1 MGPYLLRRLIT
12 FIPMLLAITVIT
24 FVVANLAPGDP
35 VTALISPEDQLRE
48 KDLERMR
55 AAMGLDRPM
64 PVRYVVWIKEIAL
77 GNFGWSYFTKQPVM
91 DRIVPRL
98 LPTLELTGVAL
109 VISLVVGVG
118 FGVISA
124 LRQYSFW
131 DYFLSIVSL
140 IGLSIPTFF
149 FGLVALLV
157 FGLIWPILPVY
168 GMSSYDSNM
177 SVFGKIGD
185 NHVHVVLPASVLSID
200 LVGTNTR
207 YARTAMLEV
216 LGADY
221 IRTAR
226 AKGLSNWVVF
236 GRHAFRNALLPI
248 ITITSLRLPLLLGGA
263 VVIEVVFSWPGL
275 GQLSVDAIHQRDYP
289 VLMALT
295 LFLSTLVL
303 ASNLIA
309 DILYAYADPRIR
321 YGEVT

>member
-1 MGPYLLRRLIT
+1 
-12 FIPMLLAITVIT
+12 MLLGITVIT
-24 FVVANLAPGDP
+24 FGVANLAPGDP
-35 VTALISPEDQLRE
+35 VSALISPEDQLRE
-48 KDLERMR
+48 EDLERMR
-55 AAMGLDRPM
+55 AAMGLDRPA
-64 PVRYVVWIKEIAL
+64 PVRYVVWVREL
-77 GNFGWSYFTKQPVM
+77 VQGNFGFSYFTKQPVL
-91 DRIVPRL
+91 DRIIPRL
-98 LPTLELTGVAL
+98 GPTIELTGVAL

-118 FGVISA
+118 FGVVSA

-131 DYFLSIVSL
+131 DYGLSVLSL

-149 FGLVALLV
+149 FGLVALLI
-157 FGLIWPILPVY
+157 FGLIWPVLPVF
-168 GMSSYDSNM
+168 GMSSGEPDLSLM
-177 SVFGKIGD
+177 GKIGD
-185 NHVHVVLPASVLSID
+185 NLSHTILPASVLSID
-200 LVGTNTR
+200 LVATNTR

-303 ASNLIA
+303 LSNLMA
-309 DILYAYADPRIR
+309 DVLYAYADPRIR
-321 YGEVT
+321 YGDV

>member
-1 MGPYLLRRLIT
+1 
-12 FIPMLLAITVIT
+12 MLLGITVIT
-24 FVVANLAPGDP
+24 FAVANLAPGDP
-35 VTALISPEDQLRE
+35 LSALISPEDQLRE
-48 KDLERMR
+48 QDLERMR
-55 AAMGLDRPM
+55 AAMGLDRPA
-64 PVRYVVWIKEIAL
+64 PVRYVVWVKEL
-77 GNFGWSYFTKQPVM
+77 VQGNFGFSYFTKQPVL
-91 DRIVPRL
+91 DRIIPRL
-98 LPTLELTGVAL
+98 WPTIELTGVAL
-109 VISLVVGVG
+109 VISLIVGVG

-131 DYFLSIVSL
+131 DYGLSVLSL

-157 FGLIWPILPVY
+157 FGLIWPVLPVF
-168 GMSSYDSNM
+168 GMSSGEPDLSLM
-177 SVFGKIGD
+177 GKIGD
-185 NHVHVVLPASVLSID
+185 NLSHTILPAAVLSID
-200 LVGTNTR
+200 LVATNTR

-303 ASNLIA
+303 LSNLMA
-309 DILYAYADPRIR
+309 DVLYAYADPRIR
-321 YGEVT
+321 YGDV

>member
-1 MGPYLLRRLIT
+1 
-12 FIPMLLAITVIT
+12 MLLGITVIT
-24 FVVANLAPGDP
+24 FGVANLAPGDP
-35 VTALISPEDQLRE
+35 VSALISPEDQLRE
-48 KDLERMR
+48 EDLERMR
-55 AAMGLDRPM
+55 AAMGLDRPA
-64 PVRYVVWIKEIAL
+64 PVRYVVWVREL
-77 GNFGWSYFTKQPVM
+77 VQGNFGFSYFTKQPVL
-91 DRIVPRL
+91 DRIIPRL
-98 LPTLELTGVAL
+98 GPTIELTGVAL

-131 DYFLSIVSL
+131 DYGLSVLSL

-149 FGLVALLV
+149 FGLVALLI
-157 FGLIWPILPVY
+157 FGLIWPVLPVF
-168 GMSSYDSNM
+168 GMSSGEPDLSLM
-177 SVFGKIGD
+177 GKIGD
-185 NHVHVVLPASVLSID
+185 NLSHTILPASVLSID
-200 LVGTNTR
+200 LVATNTR

-303 ASNLIA
+303 LSNLMA
-309 DILYAYADPRIR
+309 DVLYAYADPRIR
-321 YGEVT
+321 YGDV

>member
-1 MGPYLLRRLIT
+1 
-12 FIPMLLAITVIT
+12 MLLGITVIT
-24 FVVANLAPGDP
+24 FGVANLAPGDP
-35 VTALISPEDQLRE
+35 ISALISPEDQLRE
-48 KDLERMR
+48 EDLERMR
-55 AAMGLDRPM
+55 AALGLDRPA
-64 PVRYVVWIKEIAL
+64 PVRYVVWVREL
-77 GNFGWSYFTKQPVM
+77 VQGNFGFSYFTKQPVL
-91 DRIVPRL
+91 DRIIPRL
-98 LPTLELTGVAL
+98 GPTIELTGVAL

-131 DYFLSIVSL
+131 DYGLSVLSL

-149 FGLVALLV
+149 FGLVALLI
-157 FGLIWPILPVY
+157 FGLIWPVLPVF
-168 GMSSYDSNM
+168 GMSSGEPDM
-177 SVFGKIGD
+177 SFMAKVGD
-185 NHVHVVLPASVLSID
+185 NLSHTILPAGVLSID
-200 LVGTNTR
+200 LVATNTR

-303 ASNLIA
+303 LSNLMA
-309 DILYAYADPRIR
+309 DVLYAYADPRIR
-321 YGEVT
+321 YGEA

>member
-1 MGPYLLRRLIT
+1 
-12 FIPMLLAITVIT
+12 MLLGITVIT
-24 FVVANLAPGDP
+24 FAVANLAPGDP
-35 VTALISPEDQLRE
+35 LSALISPEDQLRE
-48 KDLERMR
+48 QDLERMR
-55 AAMGLDRPM
+55 AAMGLDRPA
-64 PVRYVVWIKEIAL
+64 PVRYVVWVKEL
-77 GNFGWSYFTKQPVM
+77 VQGNFGFSYFTKQPVL
-91 DRIVPRL
+91 DRIIPRL
-98 LPTLELTGVAL
+98 GPTIELTGVAL
-109 VISLVVGVG
+109 GISLIVGVG
-118 FGVISA
+118 FGVVSA

-131 DYFLSIVSL
+131 DYGLSVLSL

-157 FGLIWPILPVY
+157 FGLIWPVLPVF
-168 GMSSYDSNM
+168 GMSSGEPGLSLM
-177 SVFGKIGD
+177 GKIWD
-185 NHVHVVLPASVLSID
+185 NLSHTILPAGVLSID
-200 LVGTNTR
+200 LVATNTR

-303 ASNLIA
+303 LSNLMA
-309 DILYAYADPRIR
+309 DVLYAYADPRIR
-321 YGEVT
+321 YGDV

>member
-1 MGPYLLRRLIT
+1 
-12 FIPMLLAITVIT
+12 MLLGITMIT
-24 FVVANLAPGDP
+24 FVIANLAPGDP
-35 VTALISPEDQLRE
+35 ISALISPEDQLNE
-48 KDLERMR
+48 EDLERMR
-55 AAMGLDRPM
+55 RALGLDRPI
-64 PVRYVVWIKEIAL
+64 PVRYVIWVKELAT
-77 GNFGWSYFTKQPVM
+77 GNFGFSYFTKQPVL
-91 DRIVPRL
+91 DRVIPRL
-98 LPTLELTGVAL
+98 LPTVELTGVAL
-109 VISLVVGVG
+109 LISLLVGVG

-124 LRQYSFW
+124 LRQYSVW
-131 DYFLSIVSL
+131 DYSLSVLSL

-157 FGLIWPILPVY
+157 FGLIWPVLPVF
-168 GMSSYDSNM
+168 GMSSGETDLSLTA
-177 SVFGKIGD
+177 KIAD
-185 NHVHVVLPASVLSID
+185 NLRHTILPASVLSID
-200 LVGTNTR
+200 LVATNTR
-207 YARTAMLEV
+207 YARTAMLDV

-226 AKGLSNWVVF
+226 SKGLDEWVVM
-236 GRHAFRNALLPI
+236 GRHAFRNAVLPI

-303 ASNLIA
+303 VSNLMA

-321 YGEVT
+321 YDDA

>member
-1 MGPYLLRRLIT
+1 MASYLLRRLAL
-12 FIPMLLAITVIT
+12 FIPMLLGITMIT
-24 FVVANLAPGDP
+24 FVIANLAPGDP
-35 VTALISPEDQLRE
+35 ISALISPEDQLNE
-48 KDLERMR
+48 EDLERMR
-55 AAMGLDRPM
+55 RALGLDRPI
-64 PVRYVVWIKEIAL
+64 PVRYVIWVKELAT
-77 GNFGWSYFTKQPVM
+77 GNFGFSYFTKQPVL
-91 DRIVPRL
+91 DRVIPRL
-98 LPTLELTGVAL
+98 LPTVELTGVAL
-109 VISLVVGVG
+109 LISLLVGVG

-124 LRQYSFW
+124 LRQYSVW
-131 DYFLSIVSL
+131 DYSLSVLSL

-157 FGLIWPILPVY
+157 FGLIWPVLPVF
-168 GMSSYDSNM
+168 GMSSGETDLSLTA
-177 SVFGKIGD
+177 KIAD
-185 NHVHVVLPASVLSID
+185 NLRHTILPASVLSID
-200 LVGTNTR
+200 LVATNTR
-207 YARTAMLEV
+207 YARTAMLDV

-226 AKGLSNWVVF
+226 SKGLDEWVVM
-236 GRHAFRNALLPI
+236 GRHAFRNAVLPI

-303 ASNLIA
+303 VSNLMA

-321 YGEVT
+321 YDDA

>member
-1 MGPYLLRRLIT
+1 MASYLIRRLAL
-12 FIPMLLAITVIT
+12 FVPMLLGITMIT
-24 FVVANLAPGDP
+24 FLVANLAPGDP
-35 VTALISPEDQLRE
+35 ISALISPEDQLRE
-48 KDLERMR
+48 EDLERMR
-55 AAMGLDRPM
+55 RALGLDRPI
-64 PVRYVVWIKEIAL
+64 PVRYVIWLKEL
-77 GNFGWSYFTKQPVM
+77 GTGNFGFSYFTKQPVL
-91 DRIVPRL
+91 DRVVPRL
-98 LPTLELTGVAL
+98 LPTVELTGVAL
-109 VISLVVGVG
+109 LISLFVGVA

-124 LRQYSFW
+124 LRQYSVW
-131 DYFLSIVSL
+131 DYALSVLSL

-157 FGLIWPILPVY
+157 FGLLWPVLPVF
-168 GMSSYDSNM
+168 GMSSGEADVPTM
-177 SVFGKIGD
+177 SKIVD
-185 NHVHVVLPASVLSID
+185 NLRHTILPASVLSID
-200 LVGTNTR
+200 LIATNTR
-207 YARTAMLEV
+207 YARTAMLDV

-226 AKGLSNWVVF
+226 SKGLDEWVVM
-236 GRHAFRNALLPI
+236 GRHAFRNAVLPI

-303 ASNLIA
+303 LSNLAA

-321 YGEVT
+321 YDDA

>member
-1 MGPYLLRRLIT
+1 
-12 FIPMLLAITVIT
+12 MLLGITVIT
-24 FVVANLAPGDP
+24 FAVANLAPGDP
-35 VTALISPEDQLRE
+35 LSALISPEDQLRE
-48 KDLERMR
+48 QDLERMR
-55 AAMGLDRPM
+55 AAMGLDRPA
-64 PVRYVVWIKEIAL
+64 PVRYVVWVKEL
-77 GNFGWSYFTKQPVM
+77 VQGNFGFSYFTKQPVL
-91 DRIVPRL
+91 DRIIPRL
-98 LPTLELTGVAL
+98 GPTIELTGVAL
-109 VISLVVGVG
+109 VISLIVGVG
-118 FGVISA
+118 FGVVSA

-131 DYFLSIVSL
+131 DYGLSVLSL

-157 FGLIWPILPVY
+157 FGLIWPVLPVF
-168 GMSSYDSNM
+168 GMSSGEPDLSLM
-177 SVFGKIGD
+177 GKIWD
-185 NHVHVVLPASVLSID
+185 NLSHTILPAGVLSID
-200 LVGTNTR
+200 LVATNTR

-303 ASNLIA
+303 LSNLMA
-309 DILYAYADPRIR
+309 DVLYAYADPRIR
-321 YGEVT
+321 YGDV

>member
-1 MGPYLLRRLIT
+1 
-12 FIPMLLAITVIT
+12 MLLGITVIT
-24 FVVANLAPGDP
+24 FAVANLAPGDP
-35 VTALISPEDQLRE
+35 LSALISPEDQLRE
-48 KDLERMR
+48 QDLERMR
-55 AAMGLDRPM
+55 AAMGLDRPA
-64 PVRYVVWIKEIAL
+64 PVRYVVWVKEL
-77 GNFGWSYFTKQPVM
+77 VQGNFGFSYFTKQPVL
-91 DRIVPRL
+91 DRIIPRL
-98 LPTLELTGVAL
+98 GPTIELTGVAL
-109 VISLVVGVG
+109 VISLIVGVG

-131 DYFLSIVSL
+131 DYGLSVLSL

-157 FGLIWPILPVY
+157 FGLIWPVLPVF
-168 GMSSYDSNM
+168 GMSSGEPDLSLM
-177 SVFGKIGD
+177 GKIGD
-185 NHVHVVLPASVLSID
+185 NLSHTILPAGVLSID
-200 LVGTNTR
+200 LVATNTR

-303 ASNLIA
+303 LSNLMA
-309 DILYAYADPRIR
+309 DVLYAYADPRIR
-321 YGEVT
+321 YGDV